1 MDESLAVTKA
11 SLVKLL
17 DGVLYPNPDDA
28 GNPTNPWGPYG
39 PVGPLIGG
47 LQHVFAMV
55 LLNPQPLP
63 PQVEAQRS
71 GSVSVPWRSAL
82 VARAVID
89 QSVAQYRF
97 AEVMGGGEHSEGAI
111 ETIRRHI
118 REFVDDYCGTGARRW
133 PLPWPFPL
141 GLDPAELNPIDLL
154 VAGAQFQKA
163 ADSVADGPLQADYS
177 AAADRLLETGMK
189 RLESG

>member
-1 MDESLAVTKA
+1 MDGTLTVTKA

-28 GNPTNPWGPYG
+28 GDPGNPWGPYG
-39 PVGPLIGG
+39 PVGPMIPG
-47 LQHVFAMV
+47 LQHVLAMV

-89 QSVAQYRF
+89 QTVAQYRF

-189 RLESG
+189 RLESD

>member
-1 MDESLAVTKA
+1 MEGTFTVTKT

-17 DGVLYPNPDDA
+17 DGVLYPNPDFPGD
-28 GNPTNPWGPYG
+28 PTNPWGPQG
-39 PVGPLIGG
+39 TVGPLIQG
-47 LQHVFAMV
+47 LQHVLAMV

-63 PQVEAQRS
+63 PQSELQRS
-71 GSVSVPWRSAL
+71 DSVPVPWRSAL

-89 QSVAQYRF
+89 HSVAQYRF
-97 AEVMGGGEHSEGAI
+97 AEVVGGGEHSEGTI

-163 ADSVADGPLQADYS
+163 ADSVANSPLQADYS
-177 AAADRLLETGMK
+177 AAADRLLKTGMQ

>member
-1 MDESLAVTKA
+1 MDGTLTVTKA

-17 DGVLYPNPDDA
+17 DGVLYPNPDDP
-28 GNPTNPWGPYG
+28 GDPTNPWGPYD
-39 PVGPLIGG
+39 PVGPVIPG
-47 LQHVFAMV
+47 LQHVLAMV

-163 ADSVADGPLQADYS
+163 ADSVANSPLQADYS
-177 AAADRLLETGMK
+177 AAADRLLKTGMQ

>member
-1 MDESLAVTKA
+1 
-11 SLVKLL
+11 
-17 DGVLYPNPDDA
+17 
-28 GNPTNPWGPYG
+28 
-39 PVGPLIGG
+39 
-47 LQHVFAMV
+47 MV
-55 LLNPQPLP
+55 MLNPQPLP
-63 PQVEAQRS
+63 PQPELQRS
-71 GSVSVPWRSAL
+71 SSVPVPWRSAL

-141 GLDPAELNPIDLL
+141 GLDPADLDPIDLL

-177 AAADRLLETGMK
+177 AAADRLLKTGMQ
-189 RLESG
+189 RLESS

>member
-1 MDESLAVTKA
+1 MDGNLTVTKA

-63 PQVEAQRS
+63 PQSELQRS
-71 GSVSVPWRSAL
+71 GSVPAPWRSAL
-82 VARAVID
+82 VAHAVID
-89 QSVAQYRF
+89 QTMAQYRF
-97 AEVMGGGEHSEGAI
+97 AEVMGGGEYAEGAI

-118 REFVDDYCGTGARRW
+118 RELVDNYCGTGAHRW

-154 VAGAQFQKA
+154 VAGAQFQNA
-163 ADSVADGPLQADYS
+163 AESAADGPLHADYS
-177 AAADRLLETGMK
+177 GAADRPLTTGMQ
-189 RLESG
+189 RLESD

>member
-1 MDESLAVTKA
+1 MDGNLNVTKA

-17 DGVLYPNPDDA
+17 DGVLYPNPDDP
-28 GNPTNPWGPYG
+28 GNQTNPWGPYG

-55 LLNPQPLP
+55 MLNPQPLP
-63 PQVEAQRS
+63 PQSELQRS

-89 QSVAQYRF
+89 QSVAQYQF
-97 AEVMGGGEHSEGAI
+97 AEVVGGGEHSEGAI

>member
-1 MDESLAVTKA
+1 MDGTLTVTKA

-17 DGVLYPNPDDA
+17 DEMLYPNTGHPGD
-28 GNPTNPWGPYG
+28 PTNPWGPYG
-39 PVGPLIGG
+39 PVGPLIQG

-63 PQVEAQRS
+63 PQSELQRS
-71 GSVSVPWRSAL
+71 DSVPVPWRSAL

-89 QSVAQYRF
+89 QTVSQYRF
-97 AEVMGGGEHSEGAI
+97 AEVMGSGDYSQGAI

-141 GLDPAELNPIDLL
+141 GFDPAELNPIDLL
-154 VAGAQFQKA
+154 IAGAQFQKA

-177 AAADRLLETGMK
+177 AAADRLLKTGLQ
-189 RLESG
+189 RLEDD

>member
-1 MDESLAVTKA
+1 MDGTLTVTKA

-63 PQVEAQRS
+63 P
-71 GSVSVPWRSAL
+71 
-82 VARAVID
+82 
-89 QSVAQYRF
+89 
-97 AEVMGGGEHSEGAI
+97 
-111 ETIRRHI
+111 
-118 REFVDDYCGTGARRW
+118 
-133 PLPWPFPL
+133 
-141 GLDPAELNPIDLL
+141 
-154 VAGAQFQKA
+154 
-163 ADSVADGPLQADYS
+163 
-177 AAADRLLETGMK
+177 
-189 RLESG
+189 

>member
-1 MDESLAVTKA
+1 MDGTLTVTKA

-17 DGVLYPNPDDA
+17 DGVLYPNPDDPGDP
-28 GNPTNPWGPYG
+28 GNLWGPCG
-39 PVGPLIGG
+39 PVGPVIPG

-71 GSVSVPWRSAL
+71 GSIALPWRSAL

-97 AEVMGGGEHSEGAI
+97 AEVMGSGEHSEGAI

-118 REFVDDYCGTGARRW
+118 KEFVDDYCGTGAHRW

-163 ADSVADGPLQADYS
+163 ADSVADSPLQADYS
-177 AAADRLLETGMK
+177 AAADRLLKTGMQ
-189 RLESG
+189 RLESS

>member
-1 MDESLAVTKA
+1 MDATLTITKA

-17 DGVLYPNPDDA
+17 DGMLYPNPDFPGD
-28 GNPTNPWGPYG
+28 PTNPWGPYG
-39 PVGPLIGG
+39 PIGPLIQG
-47 LQHVFAMV
+47 LQHHFAMV

-63 PQVEAQRS
+63 PQSELQRS
-71 GSVSVPWRSAL
+71 DSVPVPWRSAL

-89 QSVAQYRF
+89 QSVAHYRF
-97 AEVMGGGEHSEGAI
+97 AEVMGGGKHSEGAI
-111 ETIRRHI
+111 QTIRRHI

-133 PLPWPFPL
+133 PLPWPFPV
-141 GLDPAELNPIDLL
+141 GLDPAELDPIDLL

-163 ADSVADGPLQADYS
+163 ADSVANSPLQADYS

>member
-1 MDESLAVTKA
+1 MDGTLTVTKA

-111 ETIRRHI
+111 ETIRMHI
-118 REFVDDYCGTGARRW
+118 REFVDDYCGTGERRW
-133 PLPWPFPL
+133 SLPWPFPL